1 MMSAAMTTK
10 PSAKYIVHAVG
21 LLLVVAG
28 VATWA
33 HLLGKPAPQAPAA
46 RVQGNTEA
54 DPAADALAAWFG
66 PGELRANI
74 AVKGLIKSAAQGV
87 VVLAV
92 NDAPPRPYQVGETL
106 ARSVTL
112 KAIEADAVVIDKA
125 GVPER
130 IAAPAMPQLATP
142 GIARARA
149 SAASADT
156 APR

>member
-1 MMSAAMTTK
+1 MTTAAMTTK
-10 PSAKYIVHAVG
+10 PAAKYIVHAVG

-28 VATWA
+28 IATWA
-33 HLLGKPAPQAPAA
+33 HLLHQPAPQAPAA
-46 RVQGNTEA
+46 RVQTSPEA

-74 AVKGLIKSAAQGV
+74 AVKGLIRSAAQGV

-92 NDAPPRPYQVGETL
+92 NDAPPRPYRVGETL

-125 GVPER
+125 GVTER
-130 IAAPAMPQLATP
+130 IAAPVIPQPATP
-142 GIARARA
+142 GIARAA
-149 SAASADT
+149 PADNAA
-156 APR
+156 R

>member
-1 MMSAAMTTK
+1 MSAAMMTTR
-10 PSAKYIVHAVG
+10 PPAKYIVHAVG

-28 VATWA
+28 IATWT

-46 RVQGNTEA
+46 RVQGNAEA
-54 DPAADALAAWFG
+54 DPTADALAAWFG

-74 AVKGLIKSAAQGV
+74 AVKGLVKSAAQGV

-92 NDAPPRPYQVGETL
+92 NDAPPRAYQVGETL

-125 GVPER
+125 GVAER

-142 GIARARA
+142 GIARAMPN
-149 SAASADT
+149 DT
-156 APR
+156 PAR

>member
-1 MMSAAMTTK
+1 MTAMRTMTIATH

-33 HLLGKPAPQAPAA
+33 RVLYKPAPPTPVA
-46 RVQGNTEA
+46 RVQATQA
-54 DPAADALAAWFG
+54 DPAADALAMWFG

-74 AVKGLIKSAAQGV
+74 AVKGLIKSADQGV

-92 NDAPPRPYQVGETL
+92 NDAPARPYQVGETL

-125 GVPER
+125 GTTER
-130 IAAPAMPQLATP
+130 IAAPAIPQPVTP
-142 GIARARA
+142 GIARATPA
-149 SAASADT
+149 DAA
-156 APR
+156 R